1 MKQVTPSKLTF
12 ATVAELGNFLFR
24 ELQRIMLVVN
34 HNAQLAQDVKA
45 NVPTKAAIGQLA
57 YADGVNWNPGDGEGT
72 YEYTS
77 TGWVK
82 LGNTATSFTL
92 GMVFDGGGSPPT
104 VGSVGYLVCQ
114 RAGIIDQWSV
124 VADVAGSA
132 VVDVWKATGV
142 IPTVADTIAGSEKPT
157 LTAQQLNSDTALTTW
172 TTSVAVGD
180 VLGFSID
187 SVTTCTRL
195 TVEVRIQES

>member
-1 MKQVTPSKLTF
+1 MKRINPSKITF
-12 ATVAELGNFLFR
+12 ASLEDLGKFLFR
-24 ELQRIMLVVN
+24 ELQRLTATVNENSELSQVVLSEEP
-34 HNAQLAQDVKA
+34 AR
-45 NVPTKAAIGQLA
+45 PAIGKLA

-82 LGNTATSFTL
+82 LGNAATSFTL

-195 TVEVRIQES
+195 TVEVRVQES